1 MGINNASSFLA
12 DYNRVLL
19 DSVGNNHRDNFDT
32 RRFGTQRAIDLSSIR
47 SSASRL
53 VSQLLAKAGFA
64 RTRVVFPL
72 LRGGISFVQPH
83 LADLEWLY
91 HHLADDES
99 RKLLVQLI
107 AYRALGLRHVKLPL
121 NRPEHWKSIETVEK
135 AAKGCETIDSGFMG
149 FQLARIDLRQL
160 GVPVTLFT
168 VPAGASVQFLE
179 QQYRCVTA
187 DAAPIEAA
195 DGEVVIDAGACWGDT
210 ALYFAAKVGPLG
222 RVFSFEF
229 LPENLQVFRRNLDLN
244 PHLKDRVVLVE
255 HPVWSSSDQTLFIN
269 GNGPATRVELVPSA
283 PNAPSIKTLS
293 IDDLVARHGLD
304 RLDFIKM
311 DIEGA
316 ELSALRGA
324 ETALRRFR
332 PELAI
337 TVYHSLSDFWAV
349 PQFLEALGLGYQF
362 YLRHFTIHAE
372 ETVLFAT
379 TVEDGAVLGSRQ
391 TS

>member
-32 RRFGTQRAIDLSSIR
+32 RRFGTQRVIDLSSIR

-283 PNAPSIKTLS
+283 PNVPSIKTLS